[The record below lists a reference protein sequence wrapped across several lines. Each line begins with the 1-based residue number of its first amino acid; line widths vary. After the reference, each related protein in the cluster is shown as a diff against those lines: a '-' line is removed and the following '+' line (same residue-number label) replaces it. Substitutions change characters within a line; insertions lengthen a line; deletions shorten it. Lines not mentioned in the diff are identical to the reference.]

1 MSKELSTSIDGTEPY
16 QRVMVDEFGGD
27 GVWLSMNVRGGNCH
41 MVVSFDAAREMIK
54 ALQQVIDAQEKVEE
68 STT

>member
-1 MSKELSTSIDGTEPY
+1 MKEEISFMINGVEPHH
-16 QRVMVDEFGGD
+16 RVMIDEFGGD
-27 GVWLSMNVRGGNCH
+27 GVWLSANVRGGSCH
-41 MVVSFDAAREMIK
+41 MVLSFDAAREMIK